1 VDAAP
6 QSQQEGGCSNSGV
19 RRVRCRPAPPRVRRD
34 QQVQAPNSTAAIRPR
49 GRRWKVLGGYDTRS
63 PARPGR
69 AASTDGLAGRR
80 GALDPPQDV
89 PDRSPRGIPL
99 APRGARVSGTA
110 RGAPARDHR
119 GRAPRCGCGRWRRAG
134 RRRRRQAYVTCRR
147 RRRSGRGVRS
157 RPGRGGFIP
166 NWTKFERISAPNAAF
181 RVDRSPPLCSAGRF
195 DIIELLRGD
204 LHRLR
209 RPQGARHS
217 PKASRPRTSGW
228 SPRPCAAASGPCP
241 RALRSSRPSSVPT
254 AAAGRWIAA
263 ESALGRPQG
272 PKTAHFRLN
281 SPLCAL
287 WLATTA
293 LLESHDGRRCR
304 GDARRR

>member
-1 VDAAP
+1 M
-6 QSQQEGGCSNSGV
+6 
-19 RRVRCRPAPPRVRRD
+19 RRIFDRASIFRRLTN
-34 QQVQAPNSTAAIRPR
+34 VQRT
-49 GRRWKVLGGYDTRS
+49 
-63 PARPGR
+63 PARE
-69 AASTDGLAGRR
+69 
-80 GALDPPQDV
+80 
-89 PDRSPRGIPL
+89 
-99 APRGARVSGTA
+99 
-110 RGAPARDHR
+110 HR

-134 RRRRRQAYVTCRR
+134 RRRRRQTYVMCRR
-147 RRRSGRGVRS
+147 RRRSRPGGRYRRGRGHSGPRWP
-157 RPGRGGFIP
+157 RIAR
-166 NWTKFERISAPNAAF
+166 KRMISAPNAAF
-181 RVDRSPPLCSAGRF
+181 HVDRPPPLCSAGRF
-195 DIIELLRGD
+195 DIMELLHGD

-217 PKASRPRTSGW
+217 PKASRPRSGRW

-272 PKTAHFRLN
+272 PKTVHFRLN
-281 SPLCAL
+281 SPLHAP

-304 GDARRR
+304 NDARE